1 MRKAVLLLS
10 GGLDSML
17 VAKIL
22 QNQGI
27 KVLPV
32 SFKSFFFGCDSAEKA
47 ARNFGLKLRIV
58 DFSKEHLK
66 IFKNPKHG
74 RGKGFNACPDC
85 HMLMIKKAKEIM
97 KKEKYDFI
105 ATGEVLNERPF
116 SQNRRIFQLSEK
128 TLGLEGL
135 ILRPLS
141 AKLLPET
148 IPEQKGW
155 VKRDDLF
162 GISGKTRKPQLALA
176 KELGI
181 TEFPNP
187 GGGCIA
193 TDVIYGK
200 RLLAL
205 LEIVPDF
212 DGQDAKTIR
221 KGRVFWEN
229 NFLIIIGRNEKEN
242 AEIERLRKNKDIILE
257 PENFSGPTV
266 LIRGFDKEIPEQII
280 KKAKDLLLKY
290 SKNIPSK
297 PIINEI

>member
-27 KVLPV
+27 EVIPV
-32 SFKSFFFGCDSAEKA
+32 SFNSFFFGCANAEKS
-47 ARNFGLKLRIV
+47 ARSFGLKLRVV
-58 DFSKEHLK
+58 DFSEEHLK
-66 IFKNPKHG
+66 IIKDPKYG
-74 RGKGFNACPDC
+74 RGSGFNPCIDC

-97 KKEKYDFI
+97 EKEKYDFI

-116 SQNRRIFQLSEK
+116 SQNRRVFKLAEK

-148 IPEQKGW
+148 IPEQKAW
-155 VKRDDLF
+155 VKRDQLF
-162 GISGKTRKPQLALA
+162 GISGKTRKPQLALV
-176 KELGI
+176 KEFGI
-181 TEFPNP
+181 TEFPSP
-187 GGGCIA
+187 AGGCIL
-193 TDVIYGK
+193 TDKEYSK
-200 RLLAL
+200 KLFLLF
-205 LEIVPDF
+205 EKIPDF

-229 NFLIIIGRNEKEN
+229 NFLIVVGRNEKEN
-242 AEIERLRKNKDIILE
+242 TEIEKLRKDKDIVLE

-266 LIRGFDKEIPEQII
+266 LIRGFNKEIPKQII
-280 KKAKDLLLKY
+280 EKAKNLLLKY
-290 SKNIPSK
+290 SKKTPK
-297 PIINEI
+297 EPIIHEV

>member
-27 KVLPV
+27 EVIPV
-32 SFKSFFFGCDSAEKA
+32 SFNSFFFGCANAEKS
-47 ARNFGLKLRIV
+47 ARSFGLKLRVV
-58 DFSKEHLK
+58 DFSEEHLK
-66 IFKNPKHG
+66 IIKDPKYG
-74 RGKGFNACPDC
+74 RGSGFNPCIDC

-97 KKEKYDFI
+97 EKEKYDFI

-116 SQNRRIFQLSEK
+116 SQNRRVFKLAEK

-148 IPEQKGW
+148 IPEQKAW
-155 VKRDDLF
+155 VKRDQLF
-162 GISGKTRKPQLALA
+162 GISGKTRKPQLALV
-176 KELGI
+176 KEFGI
-181 TEFPNP
+181 TEFPSP
-187 GGGCIA
+187 AGGCIL
-193 TDVIYGK
+193 TDKEYSK
-200 RLLAL
+200 KLFLLF
-205 LEIVPDF
+205 EKIPGF

-221 KGRVFWEN
+221 KGRAFWEN
-229 NFLIIIGRNEKEN
+229 NFLIIVGRNEKEN
-242 AEIERLRKNKDIILE
+242 SEIKKLRKGKDTVLE

-266 LIRGFDKEIPEQII
+266 LIRGFAKEVPEQII
-280 KKAKDLLLKY
+280 KKAKNLLLKY
-290 SKNIPSK
+290 SKKTPK
-297 PIINEI
+297 EPIIHEV